1 MEKNLNKKIIVVFLF
16 GIAFAYIEAA
26 VVAYLRTIYYPSGF
40 NFPLVMHYDR
50 NLVIE
55 FFRELAT
62 LIILISSGWLL
73 SKKFWEGFA
82 YFLIIFGVWDIFYYV
97 WLKVTIYW
105 PASVL
110 DPDVLFLIPMP
121 WIGPVL
127 SAVLISLTMIII
139 GIDILK
145 LFEKGYNI
153 KPRMMH
159 WVMVLIGSA
168 LVLYSYMN
176 DFDASFFQ
184 KYPKPYKWYLL
195 ILGIALYIAAHVH
208 LHKNTVKN
216 RAVDLSR

>member
-1 MEKNLNKKIIVVFLF
+1 MDKNLNKKIIAVFIF

-40 NFPLVMHYDR
+40 NFPLVMQYDR

-62 LIILISSGWLL
+62 LIILVSSGWLL

-82 YFLIIFGVWDIFYYV
+82 YFLIIFGVWDIFYYI
-97 WLKVTIYW
+97 WLKVTINW

-110 DPDVLFLIPMP
+110 DSDVLFLIPMP

-127 SAVLISLTMIII
+127 SAVLISLTMIVI

-145 LFEKGYNI
+145 LFEKGCDV
-153 KPRMMH
+153 KPRIMH
-159 WVMVLIGSA
+159 WVMVLAGSA
-168 LVLYSYMN
+168 LVLYSFMN

-184 KYPKPYKWYLL
+184 KYPKPYNWFLL
-195 ILGIALYIAAHVH
+195 TGGLVLYIGAHIH
-208 LHKNTVKN
+208 LHKNTVKTN
-216 RAVDLSR
+216 LN